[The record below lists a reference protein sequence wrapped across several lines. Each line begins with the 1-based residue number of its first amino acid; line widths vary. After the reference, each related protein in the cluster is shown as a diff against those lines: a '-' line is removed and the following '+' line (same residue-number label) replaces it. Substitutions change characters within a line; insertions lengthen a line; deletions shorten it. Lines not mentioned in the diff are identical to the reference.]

1 MEQVPEDARV
11 SVRSI
16 DGAWVVRVAGDGEV
30 IEQSFADED
39 EAEEFAHAHR
49 TRLGLVV
56 PPDVS

>member
-11 SVRSI
+11 SVRRI
-16 DGAWVVRVAGDGEV
+16 DGAWVVRVAGAGEV
-30 IEQSFADED
+30 IEESFADEE
-39 EAEEFAHAHR
+39 EAEAFALAHR